1 METSMNL
8 DPQLL
13 SQLLSTIPYP
23 ISKGDLLELARQN
36 GIDERLIRDLDALL
50 PDKTYISVNEVL
62 DLIPKWEV

>member
-1 METSMNL
+1 MHGE
-8 DPQLL
+8 L
-13 SQLLSTIPYP
+13 SLSTIPYP

-50 PDKTYISVNEVL
+50 PDKTYISVKEVQ